1 MREAE
6 LNSEKKSSNIIEKFV
21 SLKKHKLRDLD
32 EQPDKSL
39 LLEEFEKE
47 LFDAVDILENEI
59 MELEMHLQQALQNAM
74 ESFSSKASNVNNVM

>member
-32 EQPDKSL
+32 E
-39 LLEEFEKE
+39 
-47 LFDAVDILENEI
+47 
-59 MELEMHLQQALQNAM
+59 
-74 ESFSSKASNVNNVM
+74 